1 MLKAFVDMVLE
12 LVLRLKRREMTIT
25 WLNLNKQM
33 VSTIRLLL
41 LRKQTVHCLQMVK
54 MVLGQGATASLF
66 PSNICVTLKKKVF
79 PSQLHLVKTVSIGE
93 GIPQTSVILRGGD
106 GGLNGFSSQK

>member
-41 LRKQTVHCLQMVK
+41 LRKQTVHCLQM
-54 MVLGQGATASLF
+54 
-66 PSNICVTLKKKVF
+66 
-79 PSQLHLVKTVSIGE
+79 E
-93 GIPQTSVILRGGD
+93 G
-106 GGLNGFSSQK
+106 